1 MKIPQVHTEIL
12 LPNGN
17 VKFAGIETP
26 GKHRADRKRKS
37 DLKKQQA
44 KQMRKRK

>member
-17 VKFAGIETP
+17 VKFAGIENS
-26 GKHRADRKRKS
+26 GKHRSRPKA
-37 DLKKQQA
+37 
-44 KQMRKRK
+44 